1 MELYYLKSTGVIRRI
16 DELGRIVIPKE
27 IRRNL
32 NIRDGESLEIFTE
45 SDSIILK
52 KHLRMSSSSDL
63 ALFLCDL
70 IYNDLNYKILIT
82 DREKFISV
90 GGLSK
95 DIISENLST
104 EYQEIIENREI
115 IEKNNYSLKLNKTTL
130 TGNFIFIP
138 IISLNDSI
146 GLVIMYNENKLTNE
160 LSIGKLVASLF
171 AHKLDI

>member
-1 MELYYLKSTGVIRRI
+1 MKSTGVIRRI

-52 KHLRMSSSSDL
+52 KHLRMTSSNDL
-63 ALFLCDL
+63 ANFLCDL
-70 IYNDLNYKILIT
+70 IYSDFNYKILIT
-82 DREKFISV
+82 DREKIISV
-90 GGLSK
+90 GGLSQEL
-95 DIISENLST
+95 ISAKLSG

-115 IEKNNYSLKLNKTTL
+115 IEKNDYTLNLNKTSL

-146 GLVIMYNENKLTNE
+146 GLIIMYNQEKLTNE
-160 LSIGKLVASLF
+160 LSIGKLVSSLF